1 MDSITLRGVRVNIE
15 GVNPRTARGLKKL
28 MEIEGL
34 LARFGAVIVTDAP
47 GIVVHKKRGKMKGDV
62 PAAPDD
68 GILHVT
74 LAWLDMLR
82 EHRGGPL
89 PHVEPYAAYEY
100 SDETIARMNDA
111 LRAVHAYA
119 LEQQLL

>member
-1 MDSITLRGVRVNIE
+1 MDSLTLRGVRVKIE
-15 GVNPRTARGLKKL
+15 GTRGLKKL

-47 GIVVHKKRGKMKGDV
+47 GIVVHKKRKMKGEV

-100 SDETIARMNDA
+100 SEETIARMNDA

-119 LEQQLL
+119 LEELLSSM